1 MSKPEQYI
9 VRTSQVPTERM
20 FHFSHPLNPDS
31 EMRLLPL
38 SDSAGLKR
46 LGVSI
51 GRIPPGKEGFLPH
64 AHAGQEEFVFV
75 LEGEGRLSIDG
86 ETTTIGPGDFVGFPT
101 DGAVHH
107 IVNESSEDFVYL
119 MGGERTTTDVAYF
132 PTVGMTGFWAN
143 GSMHYVD
150 ETAVKAYRPQDFAA
164 SKDDGDK

>member
-20 FHFSHPLNPDS
+20 FHFSHPLNADS
-31 EMRLLPL
+31 KMRLLPL
-38 SDSAGLKR
+38 SDAAGLKR

-86 ETTTIGPGDFVGFPT
+86 ETATIEPGDYVGFPT

-119 MGGERTTTDVAYF
+119 MGRERTTTNVAFF
-132 PTVGMTGFWAN
+132 PTVGKAGFGAN
-143 GSMHYVD
+143 GAMHYVD
-150 ETAVKAYRPQDFAA
+150 ATVVEAYRPQDFAA
-164 SKDDGDK
+164 TKDDKDG